1 MSLTF
6 IASIVGPFEHNAKRV
21 IDHIKTQQ
29 NLGNEYPRKQT
40 ELTTKLEEGSVEDQ
54 WAQKQRLFA
63 DPNRPAERAGSPAY
77 EMTQTMLAGDFPYV
91 PMKSLVEI
99 LSNHKNHL
107 YPTYIATM
115 EIVSNNMFK
124 GAPLPWV
131 GKTCPSPLAKRYE
144 GETLVGTLSSSR
156 DPTEHSLILELL
168 LSRLV
173 KGQQSLRLFMQLNI
187 RSRDI
192 ISLQQTMA
200 SGRVHECESCFA
212 EYPLNRL
219 IHCDGHHPHVSH
231 GPFSL
236 YHPHLAS
243 CIQLFCPKCCATNA
257 ETQISQSKHELRCMS
272 IEDCSAGFSVGEQ
285 AKYLSADH
293 IKALGRI
300 EKDYAV

>member
-29 NLGNEYPRKQT
+29 NLGNEYPREQT
-40 ELTTKLEEGSVEDQ
+40 ELTTKLEEG
-54 WAQKQRLFA
+54 K
-63 DPNRPAERAGSPAY
+63 
-77 EMTQTMLAGDFPYV
+77 TMLGGDFPYV

-107 YPTYIATM
+107 YLTYIATM

-131 GKTCPSPLAKRYE
+131 GKTHPSPLAKRYE
-144 GETLVGTLSSSR
+144 DKTLVATLSSSQ

-168 LSRLV
+168 LCRLV
-173 KGQQSLRLFMQLNI
+173 KGQQGLRLFMQLSI

-200 SGRVHECESCFA
+200 SG
-212 EYPLNRL
+212 
-219 IHCDGHHPHVSH
+219 
-231 GPFSL
+231 
-236 YHPHLAS
+236 
-243 CIQLFCPKCCATNA
+243 QLFCPKCCATNA

>member
-29 NLGNEYPRKQT
+29 NLGDEYPREQT

-54 WAQKQRLFA
+54 WAQKQRLK
-63 DPNRPAERAGSPAY
+63 
-77 EMTQTMLAGDFPYV
+77 TMLAGDFPYV

-99 LSNHKNHL
+99 LSNHKNHP

-131 GKTCPSPLAKRYE
+131 GKTYLSPLAKRYE
-144 GETLVGTLSSSR
+144 GDTLVVTLSSSR

-173 KGQQSLRLFMQLNI
+173 KGQQSPRLFMQLNI

-200 SGRVHECESCFA
+200 SGQVHECESCFA
-212 EYPLNRL
+212 EYPVNRL
-219 IHCDGHHPHVSH
+219 IHCDGHHPH
-231 GPFSL
+231 
-236 YHPHLAS
+236 
-243 CIQLFCPKCCATNA
+243 LFCPKCCATDA
-257 ETQISQSKHELRCMS
+257 ETQITQSKHELRCMS

-285 AKYLSADH
+285 AKYLSPDH